1 MSDKDAASEV
11 FWNRM
16 TAETLRARAAE
27 NALVILPVASTEQH
41 GPHLATGVDTFL
53 CTEVCRRTAVQVSKA
68 QPVVVAP
75 TVWMGL
81 AEHHMALGGSFT
93 LSLKGWHLLL
103 HELCT
108 AIKRAGFSKIAI
120 INGHGGN
127 MAALSALTTDLTRD
141 LELPIASASY
151 WTLASQSGAVAEIL
165 EDQEGLIHAC
175 EAETS
180 MMMVA
185 QPDLVDESRLSEA
198 VGPTTGMNELLN
210 PAILRWRSFSEI
222 TPSGVVGDARRATPD
237 KGERLFQAMSGALAE
252 ALIQGQPWSG

>member
-1 MSDKDAASEV
+1 MSDQDTSAEV

-16 TAETLRARAAE
+16 TAETLRTKAAQ

-53 CTEVCRRTAVQVSKA
+53 CTAVCQRTAVEVAKA

-81 AEHHMALGGSFT
+81 AEHHMELGGTFT
-93 LSLKGWHLLL
+93 LSLKGWHMLL

-108 AIKRAGFSKIAI
+108 AIKRAGFKKIAI

-151 WTLASQSGAVAEIL
+151 WTLASQSGAVADIL
-165 EDQEGLIHAC
+165 EDQDGLIHAC

-180 MMMVA
+180 MMMVTH
-185 QPDLVDESRLSEA
+185 PDLVDESRLDEA
-198 VGPTTGMNELLN
+198 VGPNTGMAELLN

-222 TPSGVVGDARRATPD
+222 TPSGVVGDARRANQD
-237 KGERLFQAMSGALAE
+237 KGEKLLQAMAGALAE
-252 ALIQGQPWSG
+252 ALIAGRPWSD